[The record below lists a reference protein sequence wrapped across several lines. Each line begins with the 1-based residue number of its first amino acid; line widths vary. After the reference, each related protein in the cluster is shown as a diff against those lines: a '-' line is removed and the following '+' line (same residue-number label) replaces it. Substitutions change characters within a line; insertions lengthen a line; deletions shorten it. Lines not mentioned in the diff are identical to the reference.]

1 MTENVNQAQLLL
13 TLTGFAFAIGRRVGV
28 TPDDINAS
36 AAVLERI
43 KPSLD
48 DQEAA
53 ADAITML
60 RGVAT
65 VFADMKLQTHARERL
80 SAADMAGRMAAIE
93 NTQRVIGA
101 FMFSRFGETQERVK
115 QYGQQLR
122 DVQEQ
127 AEVGPS
133 SSPEESYAI
142 IQHMTEHLERLWDG
156 VAEGVRPLGPFSPPP
171 HTDR

>member
-13 TLTGFAFAIGRRVGV
+13 TLTGFAIAIGRRVGF
-28 TPDDINAS
+28 TPDDITTS
-36 AAVLERI
+36 AAILEHI
-43 KPSLD
+43 KPHLNDS
-48 DQEAA
+48 EAA
-53 ADAITML
+53 VDAITTL

-65 VFADMKLQTHARERL
+65 AFADMKLQTLARERL
-80 SAADMAGRMAAIE
+80 GAVDMAGRIAAIE

-171 HTDR
+171 HTGR